1 MALFLIT
8 GGAGFIGSH
17 LVSELLLRGHR
28 VRVLDNFSTGKRENL
43 ADVLDRIDLF
53 EGDVRDA
60 RAVREALRDVD
71 YVLHQAAL
79 ASVARSIDNPSETN
93 EVNVQ
98 GTLHLLEAARRAKV
112 TRFVLA
118 GSSSVYGAGRR
129 LPKRETMKARPVSPY
144 AITKLAGEQ
153 YCQVFFNL
161 HGLETVCL
169 RYFNVFGP
177 RQDPDSQYAAVIP
190 KFIESILNR
199 RPPVIFGDGQQS
211 RDFTYVS
218 NVVEANILACM
229 ASGVPGKVI
238 NIACGIRHSI
248 NNLFGHLQRL
258 LDFQLPA
265 HYAEP
270 RPGDVQHS
278 LADISRAEKLMGYLP
293 AVTFEEG
300 LRRTVSWFQKQLA
313 GDH

>member
-28 VRVLDNFSTGKRENL
+28 VRVMDNFSTGKRENL
-43 ADVLDRIDLF
+43 SAVLDRIDLV
-53 EGDVRDA
+53 EGDICDE
-60 RAVREALRDVD
+60 RAVREALRGVE

-93 EVNVQ
+93 QVNIQ
-98 GTLHLLEAARRAKV
+98 GTLHLLMAARQAKV
-112 TRFVLA
+112 KRFILA
-118 GSSSVYGAGRR
+118 GSSSVYGAGRC

-153 YCQVFFNL
+153 YCQVFFHL
-161 HGLETVCL
+161 YRLETVCL

-177 RQDPDSQYAAVIP
+177 RQDPGSQYAAVIP
-190 KFIESILNR
+190 RFIKAMLDGK
-199 RPPVIFGDGQQS
+199 PPVIYGDGEQS

-218 NVVEANILACM
+218 NVVEANILACT
-229 ASGVPGKVI
+229 AAGVPGHVM
-238 NIACGIRHSI
+238 NIACGMRHSI
-248 NNLFGHLQRL
+248 NTLVAHLRRSL
-258 LDFQLPA
+258 HFQLPA
-265 HYAEP
+265 RYAEP
-270 RPGDVQHS
+270 RPGDVKHS
-278 LADISRAEKLMGYLP
+278 LADISKAKRLLGYLP

-300 LRRTVSWFQKQLA
+300 LRSTVAWFQKQLA
-313 GDH
+313 VDS